1 MKESPCW
8 FGQVVKVDPTA
19 ETAIALSHIQLEGL
33 LLVAIHSSQLSAQGK
48 EFESL
53 MGKTMHLVNKQTSCH
68 QAITESLT
76 ELKMKFQANDHQ
88 ALKELADEIILFE
101 GIQHPNLVQY
111 HGVKVHR
118 VRICY

>member
-33 LLVAIHSSQLSAQGK
+33 LLVGIHSSQLSVQGK
-48 EFESL
+48 EFES
-53 MGKTMHLVNKQTSCH
+53 CE
-68 QAITESLT
+68 QADIMSSSHNRILDRAEDPVL
-76 ELKMKFQANDHQ
+76 LFQMKFQANDHQ
-88 ALKELADEIILFE
+88 ALKEWADEIILFE